1 VGYSWALD
9 CADYFGKLGFNP
21 VEPHGNFVDR
31 LFVLLGRVA
40 KMLHRLYRFEEFVYS
55 GLRQDFWSLA
65 KVFPAR
71 IERAFVSTSS
81 LSSILL
87 ARRSFDA
94 SDSTRAFLT
103 ARGAAG
109 LVFGLTVAD
118 MARSPGQDL

>member
-1 VGYSWALD
+1 LALD
-9 CADYFGKLGFNP
+9 CADYFGKLGFDP

-31 LFVLLGRVA
+31 FFVLLGRVA

-55 GLRQDFWSLA
+55 GRQDFCSLA
-65 KVFPAR
+65 KVCPAR

-103 ARGAAG
+103 ACGAAG